1 MGREKPLFQEVT
13 FGLNEGDKAAII
25 GRNGTGK
32 STLLNVIA
40 GVLPA
45 DDGQITINKLSGV
58 SYLSQ
63 NPEFD
68 GENTIREHIFK
79 SESPKLKIINEYE
92 DLCDKMADGLTNGQQ
107 SRFDAL
113 TLEMDKGD
121 LWNYESQ
128 IRSILGTLGIND
140 LSRKMNTL
148 SGGMVKKVA
157 LAQVLVED
165 TKLLLLDEPTNHL
178 DIQTIYWLQNYL
190 HDTKRTVLMVTHDRY
205 FLDAVCN
212 NIYELARYHLKLYEG
227 NYSTYLEKKEIEAEI
242 EENTERRIESV
253 LRFERDWLRRGPCA
267 RGTKAKA
274 RIQRDM
280 QLINREKFAKD
291 KGFQFE
297 VAGRRLG
304 GKILELHGISKNFQ
318 KGFAEGGSLP
328 LAPTAGAF
336 SATPSPGGT
345 PPTPQNCHT
354 DSELLRNSNS
364 KKIALSGQSFPV
376 LKDFSYT
383 FSKGEKI
390 GIFGENGSGKSTLLN
405 IITGNFPPDSG
416 EVIKGENTFF
426 GYYQQNPV
434 FKDLNM
440 TVLDYIKEAADVV
453 QMNDG
458 RTLSA
463 SLFLKQFGFEGKI
476 QHSMLSTLSGGERKR
491 VFLVR
496 LLISNPNFLI
506 LDEPTNDFDIF
517 TMNILEEFLL
527 GYKGCLLIVSHDR
540 YFMDKIADTMFIME
554 EDGAVSGFVGKCSE
568 YLDYLEETEN
578 RKLKAESGKGKAE
591 SLGKV
596 SAETNGL
603 TNGSSVSQT
612 KNPMGEVSHSQQSV
626 AKSSTTSS
634 VGGSTPAMPPKP
646 RRKTF
651 KEQKEFENLEAEI
664 MELEEKKSEL
674 EQLMTSSDFTVVQE
688 AGEEYKTVEAKL
700 TADYARWEELAE
712 LG

>member
-1 MGREKPLFQEVT
+1 MSLISIEHLRKEYPDVTPLLDVSAEIE
-13 FGLNEGDKAAII
+13 EGDVIAVI
-25 GRNGTGK
+25 GPSGTGK

-40 GVLPA
+40 GVLSA

-63 NPEFD
+63 NPDFD

-92 DLCDKMADGLTNGQQ
+92 DLCEKMADGLTNGQQ

-140 LSRKMNTL
+140 LTRKMSTL

-304 GKILELHGISKNFQ
+304 GKILELHGISKNFL
-318 KGFAEGGSLP
+318 KTSDN
-328 LAPTAGAF
+328 
-336 SATPSPGGT
+336 ATV
-345 PPTPQNCHT
+345 
-354 DSELLRNSNS
+354 
-364 KKIALSGQSFPV
+364 I
-376 LKDFSYT
+376 KDFSYT

-390 GIFGENGSGKSTLLN
+390 GIFGGNGSGKSTLLN
-405 IITGNFPPDSG
+405 IITGNLPPDSG

-434 FKDLNM
+434 FKDLSM

-453 QMNDG
+453 EMNDG

-554 EDGAVSGFVGKCSE
+554 DDGGISGFVGKCSE
-568 YLDYLEETEN
+568 YLDYLEETESEKRKMESSGKISGETN
-578 RKLKAESGKGKAE
+578 RLTNDSSDNLKGKA
-591 SLGKV
+591 V
-596 SAETNGL
+596 SGTAFNETLSNP
-603 TNGSSVSQT
+603 VSQ
-612 KNPMGEVSHSQQSV
+612 NLPPSGSLP
-626 AKSSTTSS
+626 TSA
-634 VGGSTPAMPPKP
+634 TPPKA
-646 RRKTF
+646 RKKTF

-664 MELEEKKSEL
+664 MELEERKSVL
-674 EQLMTSSDFTVVQE
+674 ENEMASSDFTVAQK
-688 AGEEYKTVEAKL
+688 AGEEYKSVDEKL